1 MAVDVTDRLRV
12 RLLRPRLRVPLGIVV
27 ASVVSAVVF
36 GATPFLV
43 PAVSRE
49 FDVGI
54 GAAGA
59 ISTSQLTGFV
69 VASWAAGRFLR
80 PRRRLLVAAA
90 VAGSLANVSA
100 AVTPWF
106 AVLFVDRFVSGMALG
121 LIAWMSWA
129 EVFGDDERVGDVAV
143 IGPIVGTISAPIIAV
158 FLDRTGPDWLFLAL
172 AFLNLVPLLFIRST
186 RLDAAMRPRRTRHR
200 PTRAAAVIL
209 VCLSM
214 LTFGG
219 SAVFVFA
226 GAIGQE
232 QDGLSPFA
240 VSLAF
245 SANALAA
252 IPTARYRGTRKLA
265 GLWMGI
271 TGVTAILTASV
282 YSAPVFLVAMT
293 AWGAAFWMGIPG
305 AFALLAERSRYPEE
319 RAGDAQ
325 AVMALGRVFGPLV
338 GGLLVSNA
346 SYRWLGA
353 VAGGVMLLAS
363 AVLLYVEARIRQ
375 FPVYTSL
382 QSYLERLAA
391 DRSWSATKGSIQG
404 P

>member
-1 MAVDVTDRLRV
+1 MIQAPVRV
-12 RLLRPRLRVPLGIVV
+12 LFNLRPKIPAGV
-27 ASVVSAVVF
+27 VVSLAVSTVVF
-36 GATPFLV
+36 AATPFLV
-43 PAVSRE
+43 PAIADDRGIGVGV
-49 FDVGI
+49 VGI
-54 GAAGA
+54 L
-59 ISTSQLTGFV
+59 STTQLAGFV
-69 VASWAAGRFLR
+69 IATWGAGRFLR
-80 PRRRLLVAAA
+80 PRRRVMLIAA
-90 VAGSLANVSA
+90 VMGALAQLGSAT
-100 AVTPWF
+100 TPWF
-106 AVLFVDRFVSGMALG
+106 AGLVGTHFVSGLSLG
-121 LIAWMSWA
+121 LVSWISWA